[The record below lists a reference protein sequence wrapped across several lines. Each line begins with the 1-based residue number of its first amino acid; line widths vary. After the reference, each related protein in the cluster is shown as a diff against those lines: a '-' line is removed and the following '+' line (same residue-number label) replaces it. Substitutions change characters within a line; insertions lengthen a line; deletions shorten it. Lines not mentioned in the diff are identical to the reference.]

1 MSTHFLPWLLRGG
14 EYNYNNVRRWT
25 KPRKLVQK
33 CGVDRVFGGR
43 LRAVLVPVNVG
54 QGGLTPN
61 SCRVPGPTIDP
72 SQSVGA
78 AGGTSTTVPPPVAD
92 KEHRSN
98 TDSRCDVSS
107 RPSPRVDGAID
118 ASTTAPLASV
128 KQESL
133 TPDLRRDVSSRP
145 SPSVDGATDASTTA
159 PLASVKQE
167 SLTPDLRRDV
177 SDQTPP
183 SVNAGNSPLVIDK
196 AQKCSSLG
204 LAPHHAA
211 SIGSEHVSDT
221 RHWFLV
227 AVDIAQRRIVCLDS
241 ARADADEWDPGSVQR
256 DTALAAV
263 TRWLGD
269 VWADEKALG
278 AMGGEHRERA
288 VGEGIDGGIGGHAVE
303 EGCVADGD
311 SPASWVV
318 DVDPPEAPQRDPT
331 RDGDCG
337 VFCCAAADWWAATGG
352 CGTYTSGDMPTFRI
366 RLAAVLRRHSL

>member
-1 MSTHFLPWLLRGG
+1 MQPALIGSRIVPHDATCTGTESEEATSILTMSTHFLPWLLRGG
-14 EYNYNNVRRWT
+14 EYNYNDVRRWT

-78 AGGTSTTVPPPVAD
+78 AAGTSTTVPPPVAD
-92 KEHRSN
+92 KEHRPN
-98 TDSRCDVSS
+98 TDSRRDVSS
-107 RPSPRVDGAID
+107 RPIPSVDGATD
-118 ASTTAPLASV
+118 ARTTAPLASV

-133 TPDLRRDVSSRP
+133 TPDVRRDVSN
-145 SPSVDGATDASTTA
+145 
-159 PLASVKQE
+159 
-167 SLTPDLRRDV
+167 
-177 SDQTPP
+177 QTPP
-183 SVNAGNSPLVIDK
+183 SVNAGNSPLFIDK

-204 LAPHHAA
+204 HAPHHAA
-211 SIGSEHVSDT
+211 AIGSEHVSDT

-227 AVDIAQRRIVCLDS
+227 AVDITQRRIVCLDS

-256 DTALAAV
+256 DTALATV

-288 VGEGIDGGIGGHAVE
+288 VGEGIDGGIGGPAVE
-303 EGCVADGD
+303 EGCVVDGD